1 MFYTTEEAAIVC
13 GFLDLYLNRDSV
25 DRAVREQNLDLYL
38 NRDSVDRAVR
48 EQNRRFQRSAA
59 RGDLRREDY
68 RWAEKAL
75 DFLQPCWWQSHED
88 HRALQN
94 ALLKTHLLAQ
104 R

>member
-13 GFLDLYLNRDSV
+13 GF
-25 DRAVREQNLDLYL
+25 LDLYL

-68 RWAEKAL
+68 QWAEKAL

-94 ALLKTHLLAQ
+94 ALLNTHLLAE
-104 R
+104 RAL

>member
-13 GFLDLYLNRDSV
+13 GF
-25 DRAVREQNLDLYL
+25 LDLYL

-68 RWAEKAL
+68 RWAERRLTSSSPAGGSRMRIIER
-75 DFLQPCWWQSHED
+75 C
-88 HRALQN
+88 
-94 ALLKTHLLAQ
+94 KT
-104 R
+104 RC

>member
-25 DRAVREQNLDLYL
+25 DC
-38 NRDSVDRAVR
+38 AVR
-48 EQNRRFQRSAA
+48 EQNRKFQRGAA

-68 RWAEKAL
+68 RWAEKVL

-88 HRALQN
+88 HMAAVVSAFFKEQN
-94 ALLKTHLLAQ
+94 PPIHPAGRRVFDPFT
-104 R
+104 